1 MPAPIQAAGSPWAR
15 IACLIA
21 CAVAC
26 TVATAAAEAADT
38 VFHNGKIATM
48 DPAFAIVSALAVEDG
63 RILAVGSDA
72 EVRALAD
79 ENTVLVDLEGKTLLP
94 GLIDSHMHPD
104 QAAVSEFEHPIPD
117 MVDVADV
124 MAYVRARA
132 EVLPEGEWIW
142 VRTVFPPRLRERR
155 FPTRAELDSA
165 APRHPVVFAP
175 WIFYPKASMNSTA
188 LERLG
193 IDRDADEQFA
203 TDIDR
208 NADEQSATDIERD
221 TSTGEPTGLVRNHTR
236 YVEDTGVVDRTDEAQ
251 RAAQFRHLMT
261 VYNAAGLTTVS
272 DRKATP
278 EMTSLYAAL
287 AAQNALTVRLSLM
300 HLVDTAAGRDLDS
313 IIADIAEIGRLR
325 EQINGSMLQLI
336 GVKTFL
342 DGGIT
347 SGTAYM
353 HEPWG
358 ENELFAISDSAY
370 RGNLNLSGDRL
381 EQLIRAAAD
390 AGLQFTGHVVGDAAV
405 TELVRAYGAV
415 SDSSPLRPLRPSL
428 THANFITPSAIAR
441 MAELGVVADVQP
453 AWLYLDS
460 HNLLAHFGERRLQ
473 HFQPLRSLF
482 AAGVVVAGGSDH
494 WHRLD
499 GHTATNPFNPF
510 LGMWI
515 TLTRRPRNVEGVLNG
530 DEALDREQ
538 ALRLYTT
545 NAAYVLFREADIGSL
560 EPGKQADMI
569 IVDRDVLEVNVDDI
583 RDTRVLG
590 TYVGGRLVYDAEHSR

>member
-1 MPAPIQAAGSPWAR
+1 MPALIQATGSPWAR

-21 CAVAC
+21 CAVA
-26 TVATAAAEAADT
+26 TATAEAADT

-63 RILAVGSDA
+63 RIQAVGSDA

-79 ENTVLVDLEGKTLLP
+79 ENTVLVDLDGKTLLP

-104 QAAVSEFEHPIPD
+104 QAAVSEFDHPIPD

-124 MAYVRARA
+124 MAYVRSRA

-193 IDRDADEQFA
+193 IDRDADEQ
-203 TDIDR
+203 
-208 NADEQSATDIERD
+208 SATDIERD

-236 YVEDTGVVDRTDEAQ
+236 YVDDTGTVDPTDEAQ
-251 RAAQFRHLMT
+251 RAAQFRNLMT

-287 AAQNALTVRLSLM
+287 AARNALTVRLSLM

-313 IIADIAEIGRLR
+313 IIADIADIGRLR

-347 SGTAYM
+347 SGTAFM

-358 ENELFAISDSAY
+358 ENELFTISDPEY

-460 HNLLAHFGERRLQ
+460 HNLLAHFGEQRLQ

-482 AAGVVVAGGSDH
+482 AAGVIVAGGSDH

-499 GHTATNPFNPF
+499 GHSATNPFNPF

-515 TLTRRPRNVEGVLNG
+515 ALTRRPRNVESVLNG

-569 IVDRDVLEVNVDDI
+569 IVDRDVLEVDVDDI
-583 RDTRVLG
+583 RDTRVLE
-590 TYVGGRLVYDAEHSR
+590 TYVGGRLVYDAELSR